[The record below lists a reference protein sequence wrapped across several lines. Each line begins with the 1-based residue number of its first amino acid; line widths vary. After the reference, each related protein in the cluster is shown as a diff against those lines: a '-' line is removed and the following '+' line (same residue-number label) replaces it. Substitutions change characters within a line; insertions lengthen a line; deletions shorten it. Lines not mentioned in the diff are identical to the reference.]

1 MEQNAQFYYR
11 ITAHSSYSG
20 EEISI
25 KVAVSSREELCKIAD
40 DFVEDC
46 MGELYCDY
54 IENSYNPSEV
64 EEDDFYSSC
73 YFEAEEITEEE
84 FLYSGGRI

>member
-54 IENSYNPSEV
+54 IENGYDSREV

-73 YFEAEEITEEE
+73 YFEAEEITEED
-84 FLYSGGRI
+84 YRGIII